1 MQILPVIVKG
11 VSGNMKRN
19 QSRRSPGSHGPLPS
33 KQRLLSRPGTGTRP
47 LAGGSPAAGAA
58 EKHNTVFFLCM
69 RFGHAYGCTVTLGDV
84 RTMRLASRAV
94 IEGVQAA
101 LTDQCVKLH
110 PPPRQLF
117 HSSFVSAV
125 ICR

>member
-1 MQILPVIVKG
+1 
-11 VSGNMKRN
+11 MKRN

-47 LAGGSPAAGAA
+47 LAGEPFAARAA
-58 EKHNTVFFLCM
+58 EKHKSVFV
-69 RFGHAYGCTVTLGDV
+69 RAFGHAYGRTVMLGDV
-84 RTMRLASRAV
+84 RTMRLTSRTV
-94 IEGVQAA
+94 IEGVRAA

-110 PPPRQLF
+110 LPPRQLF